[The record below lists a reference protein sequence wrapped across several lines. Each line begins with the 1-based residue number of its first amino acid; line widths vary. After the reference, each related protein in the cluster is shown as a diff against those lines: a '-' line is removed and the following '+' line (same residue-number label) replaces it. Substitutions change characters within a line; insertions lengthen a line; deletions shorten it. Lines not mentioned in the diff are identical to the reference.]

1 MSIRSTIENF
11 YSAVRKASAQLETSC
26 KNIDD
31 RQENISSIINGINSR
46 QESSQESN
54 NDIEKLCQ
62 SQAQQFNKAIEQ
74 WKKSVSRYLTSKEF
88 VNKFERSL
96 LLIVFADVKAGKS
109 TLGNFVSGYSFK
121 NTPFGDLYTN
131 PEYYVYDHTDKTLG
145 SCIEKPIPEG
155 HFVENVIQATSSIQY
170 FTLLNGLTWVDT
182 PGVHSLTSEYEQLTK
197 DYIKYADLILYLTP
211 SNNAFKMDECDE
223 ISRLVE
229 SGKPMLLAVTKSDIQ
244 KVTGYDETS
253 GKVLYELSPKDDETR
268 AAHEE
273 LGKKQCAALC
283 KGNFASQH
291 RFISISAFIAKT
303 AMERNDDEFFR
314 QSNIPDFLELIG
326 QVISDKSVELKMKRP
341 RDEVNS
347 VINELLHGCQGS
359 FIGTDALLDNLS
371 HTLEKISEAENRL
384 SLLKS
389 SILTSAR
396 SEISN
401 EIYSMLFGEKNS
413 GNIADKSAAADKS
426 EKIINNVL
434 SREISEA
441 AARELNDFQQ
451 IQLSSAEL
459 IIDADYQHRTKTIE
473 YEYLDGRNRT
483 RDPRGLIEHIQH
495 FFGKEFTEYSVR
507 TKKRTREIDIGDNF
521 SEYAQRVIELSLDS
535 IEKTVS
541 DEITKLSR
549 ETYGRMRTS
558 IEEMY
563 SDIKTA
569 ADSLEKLKY

>member
-1 MSIRSTIENF
+1 M
-11 YSAVRKASAQLETSC
+11 
-26 KNIDD
+26 
-31 RQENISSIINGINSR
+31 
-46 QESSQESN
+46 
-54 NDIEKLCQ
+54 
-62 SQAQQFNKAIEQ
+62 
-74 WKKSVSRYLTSKEF
+74 
-88 VNKFERSL
+88 
-96 LLIVFADVKAGKS
+96 
-109 TLGNFVSGYSFK
+109 
-121 NTPFGDLYTN
+121 
-131 PEYYVYDHTDKTLG
+131 
-145 SCIEKPIPEG
+145 
-155 HFVENVIQATSSIQY
+155 
-170 FTLLNGLTWVDT
+170 
-182 PGVHSLTSEYEQLTK
+182 
-197 DYIKYADLILYLTP
+197 
-211 SNNAFKMDECDE
+211 
-223 ISRLVE
+223 
-229 SGKPMLLAVTKSDIQ
+229 
-244 KVTGYDETS
+244 
-253 GKVLYELSPKDDETR
+253 LYELSPKDDETR

-291 RFISISAFIAKT
+291 RFISISTLIAKT

-401 EIYSMLFGEKNS
+401 EIYSMLVSEKNS